1 MDNLDTYFM
10 FGIGGIWCES
20 SLIRLYR
27 IKDVKVKE

>member
-10 FGIGGIWCES
+10 FGIWRES
-20 SLIRLYR
+20 SLIRYKR